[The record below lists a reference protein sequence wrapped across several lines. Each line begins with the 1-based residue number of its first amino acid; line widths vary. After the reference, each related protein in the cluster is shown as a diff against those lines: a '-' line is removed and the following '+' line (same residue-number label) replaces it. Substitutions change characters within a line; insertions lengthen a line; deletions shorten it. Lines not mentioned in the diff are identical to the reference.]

1 MYHFQV
7 TVNVILICDLVF
19 RIMLSEHISYIIC
32 GNPTCGVRMHV
43 WMTECHVTF
52 KGHFQLDI

>member
-19 RIMLSEHISYIIC
+19 RIMLSEHISYIIEEKSQMWC
-32 GNPTCGVRMHV
+32 ADACLDDGVS
-43 WMTECHVTF
+43 CN
-52 KGHFQLDI
+52 I

>member
-19 RIMLSEHISYIIC
+19 RIMLSEHISYIILGEIPHVVC
-32 GNPTCGVRMHV
+32 GCMFG
-43 WMTECHVTF
+43 
-52 KGHFQLDI
+52 